1 MQLREPAR
9 CVVGVTDGALSGA
22 TGRYIKTLADL
33 SGLYGDAA
41 AYAAA
46 VAQSGD
52 RIVYEVQDHRPSA
65 ASGDL
70 IFGVTRMVPGR
81 IGREYFLTRGHI
93 HAKADRPEIYTGE
106 AGCGLMLLESPG
118 GEIRI
123 VEIAPRTICY
133 VPPYW
138 IHRSVN
144 TGDTELVMTFCY
156 PADAGQD
163 YGIIERAGGMR
174 QRILDD
180 GAGGWFAVDNPDYR
194 PRPQAQLDALFA
206 AASQGA

>member
-1 MQLREPAR
+1 MQLREPGR
-9 CVVGVTDGALSGA
+9 CVIGVTDGGLSGA
-22 TGRYIKTLADL
+22 TGRYVKRLADL

-41 AYAAA
+41 AFAAA
-46 VAQSGD
+46 VEEGGD
-52 RIVYEVQDHRPSA
+52 RIVYEVQDYRPSA
-65 ASGDL
+65 AAGDL

-93 HAKADRPEIYTGE
+93 HARADRPEIYTGE
-106 AGCGLMLLESPG
+106 AGRGLMLMESPS

-123 VEIAPRTICY
+123 VEITPRTVCY

-144 TGDTELVMTFCY
+144 VGDGELVMSFCY

-163 YGIIERAGGMR
+163 YGIIEQAGGMR

-180 GAGGWFAVDNPDYR
+180 GAGGWVAVDNPDYR
-194 PRPQAQLDALFA
+194 PRPQARIDALFA
-206 AASQGA
+206 GA

>member
-1 MQLREPAR
+1 MQLREPGR
-9 CVVGVTDGALSGA
+9 CVIGVTDGGLSGA
-22 TGRYIKTLADL
+22 TGRYVKRLSDL

-41 AYAAA
+41 AFAAA
-46 VAQSGD
+46 VAEGGD
-52 RIVYEVQDHRPSA
+52 RIVYEVQDYRPSA
-65 ASGDL
+65 AAGDL

-93 HAKADRPEIYTGE
+93 HVKADRPEIYTGE
-106 AGCGLMLLESPG
+106 AGRGLMLMESPS

-123 VEIAPRTICY
+123 VEITRHTICY

-144 TGDTELVMTFCY
+144 VGDDELVMSFCY

-163 YGIIERAGGMR
+163 YGIIEQAGGMR

-180 GAGGWFAVDNPDYR
+180 GFGGWVAVDNPDYR
-194 PRPQAQLDALFA
+194 PRPQARIDALFTTP
-206 AASQGA
+206 QGA

>member
-1 MQLREPAR
+1 MQLREPGR
-9 CVVGVTDGALSGA
+9 CVIGVADGGLSGA
-22 TGRYIKTLADL
+22 TGRYVKRLADL

-41 AYAAA
+41 AFAAA
-46 VAQSGD
+46 VEEGGD
-52 RIVYEVQDHRPSA
+52 RIVYEVQDYRPSA
-65 ASGDL
+65 AAGDL

-93 HAKADRPEIYTGE
+93 HARADRPEIYTGE
-106 AGCGLMLLESPG
+106 AGRGLMLMESPS

-123 VEIAPRTICY
+123 VEITPRTVCY

-144 TGDTELVMTFCY
+144 IGDEALVMSFCY

-163 YGIIERAGGMR
+163 YGIIEQAGGMR

-180 GAGGWFAVDNPDYR
+180 GAGGWVAVDNPDYR
-194 PRPQAQLDALFA
+194 PRPQARIDALFA
-206 AASQGA
+206 GA

>member
-1 MQLREPAR
+1 MQLREPGR
-9 CVVGVTDGALSGA
+9 CVIGVTDGGLSGA
-22 TGRYIKTLADL
+22 TGRYVKRLADL

-41 AYAAA
+41 AFAAA
-46 VAQSGD
+46 VAEGGD
-52 RIVYEVQDHRPSA
+52 RVVYEVQDYRPSA
-65 ASGDL
+65 AAGDL

-93 HAKADRPEIYTGE
+93 HARADRPEIYTGE
-106 AGCGLMLLESPG
+106 AGRGLMLMESPA

-123 VEIAPRTICY
+123 VEIEPRAICY

-144 TGDTELVMTFCY
+144 VGDGELVMSFCY

-163 YGIIERAGGMR
+163 YGIIEQAGGMR

-180 GAGGWFAVDNPDYR
+180 GAGGWVAVDNPEYR
-194 PRPQAQLDALFA
+194 PRPQARIDALFA
-206 AASQGA
+206 GA

>member
-1 MQLREPAR
+1 MQLREPGR
-9 CVVGVTDGALSGA
+9 CVIGVTDGGLAGA
-22 TGRYIKTLADL
+22 TGRYVKRLSDL
-33 SGLYGDAA
+33 SDLYGDAA
-41 AYAAA
+41 AFAAA
-46 VAQSGD
+46 AAQGGD
-52 RIVYEVQDHRPSA
+52 RIVYEVQDYRPSTA
-65 ASGDL
+65 AGDL

-93 HAKADRPEIYTGE
+93 HARADRPEIYTGE
-106 AGCGLMLLESPG
+106 AGRGLMLMESPS

-123 VEIAPRTICY
+123 VEISPRTICY

-144 TGDTELVMTFCY
+144 IGNEELVMSFCY

-163 YGIIERAGGMR
+163 YGIIEEAGGMR

-180 GAGGWFAVDNPDYR
+180 GAGGWVAVDNPDYR
-194 PRPQAQLDALFA
+194 PRPQARIDALFA
-206 AASQGA
+206 ASQGG